1 MKTNENVTNTKAN
14 ENQIIY
20 LEREFVRANGR
31 DYANYFVRGLFKVR
45 GEEIEKKIKMDVP
58 KNDNGMYDVLDMVF
72 EDRDKVELI
81 KIVKVNRDLNG
92 RKTTSVRYEVE
103 NKDGDLRARVVPYGD
118 SNNSL
123 LEKVFKDLNK
133 EVIEEEDETE

>member
-31 DYANYFVRGLFKVR
+31 DYANYFVRGIFKVR